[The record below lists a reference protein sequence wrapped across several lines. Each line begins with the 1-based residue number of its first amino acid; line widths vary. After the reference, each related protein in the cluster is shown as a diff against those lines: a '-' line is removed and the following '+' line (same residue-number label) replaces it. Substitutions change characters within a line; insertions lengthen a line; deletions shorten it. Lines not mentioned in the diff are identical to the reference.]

1 MMRMHVQ
8 FSCLSAQSPRKH
20 RHDLLWRS
28 AYARPLKRRWLSPL
42 QVYHTKRMQRVFA
55 VRFSGDAS
63 YVFSGSDD
71 MNVRMWK
78 VRKSAAI

>member
-1 MMRMHVQ
+1 M
-8 FSCLSAQSPRKH
+8 
-20 RHDLLWRS
+20 
-28 AYARPLKRRWLSPL
+28 
-42 QVYHTKRMQRVFA
+42 YHTKRMQRVFA

-78 VRKSAAI
+78 VGATLQHLVLGHAEGTSAVLAQNLDQAIEAWLA